1 MTRKKEKAAV
11 PEEKMPEVTEQTDQD
26 QPEPVQTEAPEK
38 ETEEADPIAELQSVI
53 ETLENDLK
61 TARNDVARAY
71 ADADNTRKRLLRE
84 AENTKKYRFQ
94 SAALELLP
102 ILDSMNLALSAVPE
116 SEEAKTFVK
125 GFDMI
130 RSQLENALAKEGVT
144 EIEVL
149 GKPFDS
155 ATMQALMQEKKD
167 GVEPG
172 TVTEVLQKGYML
184 KDRILRPAMVK
195 ISE

>member
-1 MTRKKEKAAV
+1 M
-11 PEEKMPEVTEQTDQD
+11 
-26 QPEPVQTEAPEK
+26 
-38 ETEEADPIAELQSVI
+38 I